1 MFFPVGDWFVAFILT
16 VAIELPVVVYLL
28 RTQEPS
34 VPRLVALVL
43 FANLATHPA
52 VWFIFTQ
59 LFLVGTPAYVVAA
72 EGWAVAAEA
81 VFYVVTIRGLSLQR
95 AVLAAL
101 AGNAASF
108 LIGRLLAQPLLAA
121 LR

>member
-1 MFFPVGDWFVAFILT
+1 MFFPVGDWFAAFVLT
-16 VAIELPVVVYLL
+16 VAIELPLVAFLL
-28 RTQEPS
+28 RRHEPS
-34 VPRLVALVL
+34 LTRLVALVL

-59 LFLVGTPAYVVAA
+59 LFLVGTLAYVVAA
-72 EGWAVAAEA
+72 EGWAMVAEA
-81 VFYVVTIRGLSLQR
+81 VFYLVTIRGLPLQR